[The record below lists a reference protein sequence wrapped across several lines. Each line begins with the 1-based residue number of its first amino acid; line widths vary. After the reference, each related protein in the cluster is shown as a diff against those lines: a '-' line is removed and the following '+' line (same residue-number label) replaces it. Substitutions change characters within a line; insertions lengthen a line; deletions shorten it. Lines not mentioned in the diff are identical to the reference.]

1 MGPVRIGTAGVLA
14 ALGVLAFA
22 AAAEAQVTVHTAYG
36 GFILGY
42 DVDRFGTEGLLCEA
56 VTLANGRHDVAVET
70 FDQRTGNIVR
80 VVRHVL
86 DTNSDFVA
94 LGIAGSH
101 VGLVEYEHVS
111 TIYVDRRQYFVMN
124 PLGANQFTGTWNP
137 PLTANDIIEGVS
149 ESQGTP
155 TTAFL
160 GFHNGGSFNTFV
172 FSSNVGANSVGPIL
186 DVTDPLFSFS
196 NSPVMAFDTASNRA
210 VLAASTGCP
219 QCRCR
224 LAQVDL
230 SSGSTS
236 SFDGAGFGYVN
247 GIAVDSAT
255 HVACT
260 TTEIDFSVEFYDLV
274 NQTGFAVTLP
284 GATSQAQSGRAVA
297 LDPVHRLFL
306 VGQEFSSTAPSGSSI
321 QVYDEQ
327 GGFVESIN
335 GLSLP
340 ASPVR
345 IAIHPRSRRGFVL
358 VTPSL
363 TSLQSFN
370 Y

>member
-1 MGPVRIGTAGVLA
+1 MEPLRTAIAAVLGAIG
-14 ALGVLAFA
+14 FA
-22 AAAEAQVTVHTAYG
+22 AVAEAQVTVHTAYG

-42 DVDRFGTEGLLCEA
+42 DVDRAGAEGLLCEA
-56 VTLANGRHDVAVET
+56 VTLPNGKHDVAVET

-94 LGIAGSH
+94 LGIAGNR

-111 TIYVDRRQYFVMN
+111 SLYVDRRQYFVMN
-124 PLGANQFTGTWNP
+124 PLDANAFTGTWNP
-137 PLTANDIIEGVS
+137 PLTASDILQGVS
-149 ESQGTP
+149 ESQGFLV
-155 TTAFL
+155 TAFL
-160 GFHNGGSFNTFV
+160 GFHNGGNFDTFV
-172 FSSNVGANSVGPIL
+172 LSSNVGANTHGPVL

-196 NSPVMAFDTASNRA
+196 NSPVIALDSSVNQA

-224 LAQVDL
+224 LAQIDL
-230 SSGSTS
+230 ASGSTS
-236 SFDGAGFGYVN
+236 TFDGAGFGYVN

-255 HVACT
+255 RVACT

-274 NQTGFAVTLP
+274 HQTGFAVTLP
-284 GATSQAQSGRAVA
+284 GATSQLQSGRAVA
-297 LDPVHRLFL
+297 LDPAHRLFL

-327 GGFVESIN
+327 GTFVESIN

-345 IAIHPRSRRGFVL
+345 LAIRPRTRTGFVL
-358 VTPSL
+358 VAPSL
-363 TSLQSFN
+363 TALQSFS